1 MSLRPSLLTVR
12 RRGINGRG
20 RVPGS
25 CRVINP
31 EGRND
36 QLVSEIAKF
45 LHTDEDIPK
54 IDFHLGIS
62 EKRIHIT
69 GAKIANIGTH
79 LQAGELWLKIVKDNK
94 IPKEAGAVYSR
105 KEREFR
111 FRSWIAFSKE
121 EIEEMPEQMA
131 KAVRGSLFRDDA
143 LSCGLVVHEAVHAVL
158 GLEGRAIV
166 QLSDEAAAYLA
177 ETLFHVYRDTYPF
190 KLSHAADETHRQ
202 IIETARELITEHRLD
217 SNPGRH
223 LNWLEY
229 RALRKAINADPL
241 YKHLGPIE
249 RYD

>member
-1 MSLRPSLLTVR
+1 MSLRPSLSTVR
-12 RRGINGRG
+12 RRGINGRW
-20 RVPGS
+20 RMPGS

-36 QLVSEIAKF
+36 QLASEIAKF
-45 LHTDEDIPK
+45 LHTNEDIPK

-79 LQAGELWLKIVKDNK
+79 LQAGELKVKIVKNK
-94 IPKEAGAVYSR
+94 LLGDAGARYRR
-105 KEREFR
+105 KERKFL

-121 EIEEMPEQMA
+121 ELEAMPEQMA
-131 KAVRGSLFRDDA
+131 KAVRGSLFRGDA
-143 LSCGLVVHEAVHAVL
+143 LTCGLVVHEAVHAAL
-158 GLEGRAIV
+158 GLEDRAIV
-166 QLSDEAAAYLA
+166 RLSDEAAAYLA
-177 ETLFHVYRDTYPF
+177 ETLFHVYRTTYPF
-190 KLSHAADETHRQ
+190 YLSHAGNEPHRQ

-217 SNPGRH
+217 SSPGRH

-229 RALRKAINADPL
+229 RALRKVIHADPL
-241 YKHLGPIE
+241 YEDLGPIE